1 MFHILQGFV
10 PEEPEKIVNRE
21 EFMSNSLREML
32 KNETYKNF
40 NPFLGHIDP
49 KADVSTFFKH
59 LFRFRFLYTW
69 YDIGAVILNKIF
81 LESTTHTHI
90 HVCMYVCLYV
100 CMYVCK
106 HTYISICIYIFHI
119 FQ

>member
-1 MFHILQGFV
+1 MNSILYIFHLQGFV

-21 EFMSNSLREML
+21 EFMSNSLRELL

-59 LFRFRFLYTW
+59 LFRFRFLYIC

-81 LESTTHTHI
+81 LESTIHTYI
-90 HVCMYVCLYV
+90 HV

-106 HTYISICIYIFHI
+106 HTYISICIYIFHF